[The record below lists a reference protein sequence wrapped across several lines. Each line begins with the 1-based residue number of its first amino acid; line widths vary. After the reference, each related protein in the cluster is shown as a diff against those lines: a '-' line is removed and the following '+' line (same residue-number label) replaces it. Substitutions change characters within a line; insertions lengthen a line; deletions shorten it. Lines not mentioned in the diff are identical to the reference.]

1 MGRSAGMGSVPGC
14 IFLGELVCVSIYWKT
29 GNGMRM
35 WSSKAIK
42 FLCDCRQ
49 LELYLVNVLFKSASF
64 NVDLV
69 DNLHCHWRYI
79 YNLRHISVTNRVD
92 WTGVLCNGMWRRPL

>member
-1 MGRSAGMGSVPGC
+1 MGRSAGVGSVPGC

-49 LELYLVNVLFKSASF
+49 LELYLVNVLFKSASM
-64 NVDLV
+64 LIW
-69 DNLHCHWRYI
+69 LIICTATGGT

-92 WTGVLCNGMWRRPL
+92 WTGVLCNGMWRRSL